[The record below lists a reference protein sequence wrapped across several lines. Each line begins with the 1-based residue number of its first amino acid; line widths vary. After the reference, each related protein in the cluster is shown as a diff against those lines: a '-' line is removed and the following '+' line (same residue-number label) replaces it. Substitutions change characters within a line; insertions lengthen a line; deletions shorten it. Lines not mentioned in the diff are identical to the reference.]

1 MNINQF
7 AVNWNNHMNH
17 VKQAFDDLWSN
28 SELTD
33 VTLYADGK
41 KIGAHRMLLSA
52 CSSYFR
58 DLFRAFPQEHP
69 IVVLKGVNYVVLT
82 HILKFIYN
90 GEVSVD
96 SEVFDRFL
104 QTAEYLQISGLSE
117 RENVGNNVKSTDEK
131 PEQEEIKHKV
141 RRRKRKSSN
150 SLPDETLLKEIKQE
164 DEVKDADRDEYIVD
178 QDLESSLTPDIKI
191 ESEEHEAPPMDEQL
205 LPMEN
210 STENNSLK
218 CPICSKVF
226 SHPYSLHHHKPV
238 HMGRTQCPI
247 CHAVLSRRYNLKMHM
262 RTRHNIV

>member
-1 MNINQF
+1 MS
-7 AVNWNNHMNH
+7 H
-17 VKQAFDDLWSN
+17 VRQAFDDLWSN

-41 KIGAHRMLLSA
+41 KIPAHRMLLSA
-52 CSSYFR
+52 CSAYFR

-82 HILKFIYN
+82 DILKFIYN

-96 SEVFDRFL
+96 SAVFERFL
-104 QTAEYLQISGLSE
+104 QTAEYLQISGLT
-117 RENVGNNVKSTDEK
+117 ENLIKGAQNAEAEAEKNEVK
-131 PEQEEIKHKV
+131 QKV
-141 RRRKRKSSN
+141 RRRKRKCSS
-150 SLPDETLLKEIKQE
+150 SIPEDGLLKVIKQE
-164 DEVKDADRDEYIVD
+164 EDNDIVNRDECSEE
-178 QDLESSLTPDIKI
+178 QDLVGSIPPDIKI
-191 ESEEHEAPPMDEQL
+191 ESEDNEEKAMEEELL
-205 LPMEN
+205 LPLEEK

-262 RTRHNIV
+262 KTRHNVM